1 MKKVFLLFA
10 ALFIAT
16 VANAQISPIT
26 IGPKVGYQTTKLSM
40 DKANIKSDFKG
51 NMTFGVFARL
61 TIKNVIVQP
70 ELLYFKSGKVFE
82 VSALGND
89 WGLGNGVNGLIP
101 NPTFT
106 INQSNFALPVLIG
119 YQFIDIPIIKMRANV
134 GPVFYFAV
142 GKTEYSSNFMGDTKT
157 KVQESPNE
165 DMTMGAALNLGIDIW
180 KLTLDVNYS
189 LGLTDAFDDEINVP
203 GLGEVEIGDDTKQ
216 NIFTVTLGFKIL

>member
-26 IGPKVGYQTTKLSM
+26 FGPKVGYQTTKLSV

-51 NMTFGVFARL
+51 NMAFGVFARL
-61 TIKNVIVQP
+61 TIKNVVLQP

-89 WGLGNGVNGLIP
+89 WGFDNLIP

-106 INQSNFALPVLIG
+106 INQSNLALPIMIG

>member
-16 VANAQISPIT
+16 IANAQISPIT
-26 IGPKVGYQTTKLSM
+26 FGPKVGYQTTKLSV

-61 TIKNVIVQP
+61 TIKNIVIQP

-82 VSALGND
+82 VNVLGND
-89 WGLGNGVNGLIP
+89 WGFDNFIP

-106 INQSNFALPVLIG
+106 INQSNLALPIMIG

-203 GLGEVEIGDDTKQ
+203 GLGEVEIGDNTKQ

>member
-16 VANAQISPIT
+16 IANAQISPIT
-26 IGPKVGYQTTKLSM
+26 FGPKVGYQTTKLSL
-40 DKANIKSDFKG
+40 DKNVIKSDFKG
-51 NMTFGVFARL
+51 NMAFGVFARL
-61 TIKNVIVQP
+61 TIKNVVLQP
-70 ELLYFKSGKVFE
+70 ELLYYKSGKMFE

-89 WGLGNGVNGLIP
+89 WGLNNLVP

-106 INQSNFALPVLIG
+106 ISQSNLALPVLIG
-119 YQFIDIPIIKMRANV
+119 YQFVDIPILKMRANV

-142 GKTEYSSNFMGDTKT
+142 GKAEYSMNGEDIPLP
-157 KVQESPNE
+157 VESATEN
-165 DMTMGAALNLGIDIW
+165 MTMGAALNLGVDIW

-189 LGLTDAFDDEINVP
+189 LGLTDVFDDELEV
-203 GLGEVEIGDDTKQ
+203 GGYEVDLGDNTKQ

>member
-26 IGPKVGYQTTKLSM
+26 FGPKVGYQTTKLSINN
-40 DKANIKSDFKG
+40 DDIKSDFKG

-82 VSALGND
+82 TTLLDFGPNSI
-89 WGLGNGVNGLIP
+89 IP
-101 NPTFT
+101 DVKPTVT
-106 INQSNFALPVLIG
+106 INQSNFALPVMLG
-119 YQFIDIPIIKMRANV
+119 YQFIDIPIIKMRATV

-142 GKTEYSSNFMGDTKT
+142 GKTEYSSNLTGDKKT
-157 KVQESPNE
+157 KVQESPSE

-189 LGLTDAFDDEINVP
+189 FGLTDAFDDAEFNVP
-203 GLGEVEIGDDTKQ
+203 GVGEVEIGDDTKQ
-216 NIFTVTLGFKIL
+216 NIFTVTLGFKFL

>member
-1 MKKVFLLFA
+1 MEKS

-26 IGPKVGYQTTKLSM
+26 FGPKVGYQTTKLSL
-40 DKANIKSDFKG
+40 DENVIKSDFKG

-61 TIKNVIVQP
+61 TIKNIVLQP

-89 WGLGNGVNGLIP
+89 WGLNNLIP

-106 INQSNFALPVLIG
+106 ISQSNFALPIMIG

-142 GKTEYSSNFMGDTKT
+142 GKAEYSMNGNDIPLP
-157 KVQESPNE
+157 VESATE
-165 DMTMGAALNLGIDIW
+165 DMTMGAALNLGLDIW
-180 KLTLDVNYS
+180 KLTLDINYS
-189 LGLTDAFDDEINVP
+189 LGLTDVFDDE
-203 GLGEVEIGDDTKQ
+203 LEIAGHEIDLGDDTKQ

>member
-1 MKKVFLLFA
+1 MRKVLLLFV
-10 ALFIAT
+10 ALFMAT

-26 IGPKVGYQTTKLSM
+26 FGPKVGYQTTKLSM

-82 VSALGND
+82 VSALGN
-89 WGLGNGVNGLIP
+89 GINRPEQNL
-101 NPTFT
+101 TFT
-106 INQSNFALPVLIG
+106 FNQSNFALPVMLG
-119 YQFIDIPIIKMRANV
+119 YQFIDIPIIKMRATV

-142 GKTEYSSNFMGDTKT
+142 GKTEYSSNFMGDKKT
-157 KVQESPNE
+157 KVQESPSE

-189 LGLTDAFDDEINVP
+189 FGLTDAFDDAEFNVP
-203 GLGEVEIGDDTKQ
+203 GLGEVEIGDDIKQ

>member
-10 ALFIAT
+10 ALFMAT
-16 VANAQISPIT
+16 IANAQISPIT
-26 IGPKVGYQTTKLSM
+26 FGPKVGYQTTKLSL
-40 DKANIKSDFKG
+40 DENVIKSDFKG

-61 TIKNVIVQP
+61 TIKNIVIQP

-82 VSALGND
+82 VNALGND
-89 WGLGNGVNGLIP
+89 WGLNNLIP

-106 INQSNFALPVLIG
+106 INQSNLALPIMIG

-142 GKTEYSSNFMGDTKT
+142 GKAEYSMNGEDIPLP
-157 KVQESPNE
+157 VESVTEN
-165 DMTMGAALNLGIDIW
+165 MTMGAALNLGLDIW
-180 KLTLDVNYS
+180 KLTLDINYS
-189 LGLTDAFDDEINVP
+189 LGLTDVFDDE
-203 GLGEVEIGDDTKQ
+203 LEIAGHKVDLGDDTKQ

>member
-1 MKKVFLLFA
+1 MKKVLLLFA
-10 ALFIAT
+10 ALFMAT
-16 VANAQISPIT
+16 IANAQISPIT
-26 IGPKVGYQTTKLSM
+26 FGPKVGYQATKLSL
-40 DKANIKSDFKG
+40 DKQNIKSSFKG
-51 NMTFGVFARL
+51 NMAFGVFARL

-70 ELLYFKSGKVFE
+70 ELLYFKSGKVIETSLFE
-82 VSALGND
+82 SSSGIL
-89 WGLGNGVNGLIP
+89 P
-101 NPTFT
+101 NIKPTLT

-142 GKTEYSSNFMGDTKT
+142 GKTEYSSNLTGDTKT

>member
-16 VANAQISPIT
+16 IANAQISPIT
-26 IGPKVGYQTTKLSM
+26 FGPKVGYQTTKLSL
-40 DKANIKSDFKG
+40 DENVIKSDFKG
-51 NMTFGVFARL
+51 NMAFGVFARL
-61 TIKNVIVQP
+61 TIKNIVIQP

-82 VSALGND
+82 VNVLGND
-89 WGLGNGVNGLIP
+89 WGFDNFIP

-106 INQSNFALPVLIG
+106 INQSNLALPIMIG

-203 GLGEVEIGDDTKQ
+203 GLGEVEIGDNTKQ

>member
-1 MKKVFLLFA
+1 MKKVLVLFA
-10 ALFIAT
+10 ALFMAT
-16 VANAQISPIT
+16 IANAQISPIT
-26 IGPKVGYQTTKLSM
+26 FGPKVGYQTTKLSV

-51 NMTFGVFARL
+51 NMAFGVFARL
-61 TIKNVIVQP
+61 TIKNVVLQP

-89 WGLGNGVNGLIP
+89 WGFDNLIP

-106 INQSNFALPVLIG
+106 INQSNLALPIMIG

>member
-1 MKKVFLLFA
+1 MKKVLLLFA

-26 IGPKVGYQTTKLSM
+26 FGPKVGYQTTKLSM
-40 DKANIKSDFKG
+40 DKQNIKSDFKG
-51 NMTFGVFARL
+51 NMAFGVFARL
-61 TIKNVIVQP
+61 TIKNVVLQP

-82 VSALGND
+82 VSALGDN
-89 WGLGNGVNGLIP
+89 WGLNNLIP

-106 INQSNFALPVLIG
+106 INQSNLALPIMIG

-142 GKTEYSSNFMGDTKT
+142 GKAEYSMNGEDIPLP
-157 KVQESPNE
+157 VESATEN
-165 DMTMGAALNLGIDIW
+165 MTMGAALNLGLDIW
-180 KLTLDVNYS
+180 KLTLDINYS
-189 LGLTDAFDDEINVP
+189 LGLTDVFDDELEIAGHEVD
-203 GLGEVEIGDDTKQ
+203 LGDNTKQ

>member
-1 MKKVFLLFA
+1 MKKVFLLFV

-26 IGPKVGYQTTKLSM
+26 FGPKVGYQTTKLSM

-89 WGLGNGVNGLIP
+89 WGLNNLIP

-106 INQSNFALPVLIG
+106 INQSNLALPIMIG

-142 GKTEYSSNFMGDTKT
+142 GKTEYSSNFTGDTKT

-189 LGLTDAFDDEINVP
+189 FGLTDAFDDAEFNVP
-203 GLGEVEIGDDTKQ
+203 GVGEVEIGDDTKQ

>member
-26 IGPKVGYQTTKLSM
+26 FGPKVGYQTTKLSL
-40 DKANIKSDFKG
+40 DENVIKSDFKG

-61 TIKNVIVQP
+61 TIKNIVLQP

-89 WGLGNGVNGLIP
+89 WGLNNLIP

-106 INQSNFALPVLIG
+106 INQSNLALPIMIG

-142 GKTEYSSNFMGDTKT
+142 GKAEYSMNGEDIPLP
-157 KVQESPNE
+157 VESATEN
-165 DMTMGAALNLGIDIW
+165 MTMGAALNLGLDIW
-180 KLTLDVNYS
+180 KLTLDINYS
-189 LGLTDAFDDEINVP
+189 LGLTDVFDDELEIAGHEVD
-203 GLGEVEIGDDTKQ
+203 LGDNTKQ
-216 NIFTVTLGFKIL
+216 NIFTVTVGFEIL